1 MVPPD
6 LSITFW
12 ALVDCL
18 RSALGAIVFATLGVI
33 VVSVGYLVTVLT
45 DLLNIIVVTTAIS
58 YEVEFG

>member
-1 MVPPD
+1 MVPSD

-12 ALVDCL
+12 ALVDCF
-18 RSALGAIVFATLGVI
+18 RSTLEAIVFATLGVI

-45 DLLNIIVVTTAIS
+45 GLLNIIVTTAIS